1 MVVGQVVF
9 GEVVP
14 AMLVLPLGLA
24 AQTQQLHFTDGGWE
38 FQGTHTK
45 VESYHGKTAVRFQSG
60 SAVYRDIAFED
71 GTIEFDLAVT
81 PYRSF
86 VYLKFRMESDSEY
99 EDLYVR
105 PHKSMAPDAIQ
116 YSPVY
121 QGSSNWQLYHSTGYT
136 GAADLPPHQWMH
148 VRVIVDGSRA
158 AVFVGDG
165 DEPRIVI
172 PLARE
177 PRPGYFAIA
186 AGMPAGGAPE
196 GTLVASFA
204 NVVVRPGDVPFDF
217 SSVPIVQ
224 ETPDGVV
231 TAWQVSPAFR
241 TEVETVRDIPSDVTA
256 ADGWKTV
263 HPDATG
269 LVVLGRHI
277 PVSQGTGRPTVL
289 AKLTI
294 DTDRDMTRQFNFGY
308 SDYVSV
314 FLNGRLLFS
323 GDHTYRFNLP
333 RRQGLITVDQAS
345 LYLPL
350 QRGSNE
356 LILSIGEV
364 FGGWGLM
371 GRFPDTQGIEISAR

>member
-1 MVVGQVVF
+1 MSRRIVVVL
-9 GEVVP
+9 
-14 AMLVLPLGLA
+14 ATLVLPLGLA
-24 AQTQQLHFTDGGWE
+24 GQARQIPFTDGGWE

-60 SAVYRDIAFED
+60 SAVYRDIAFQD

-121 QGSSNWQLYHSTGYT
+121 QGASNWQLYHAAGYT
-136 GAADLPPHQWMH
+136 GAAVLPPHQWIH
-148 VRVIVDGSRA
+148 VRVVVGGSRA
-158 AVFVGDG
+158 AVFVGDD
-165 DEPRIVI
+165 DEPEMVI

-177 PRPGYFAIA
+177 PRPGYLAVA
-186 AGMPAGGAPE
+186 AGMPAGGGPE

-204 NVVVRPGDVPFDF
+204 NLVVRPGDVSYDLAR
-217 SSVPIVQ
+217 VPLEA
-224 ETPDGVV
+224 ETPEGVV
-231 TAWQVSPAFR
+231 TAWHISPAFR
-241 TEVETVRDIPSDVTA
+241 TEAATLRNIPADVTDA
-256 ADGWKTV
+256 AGWKTV
-263 HPDATG
+263 HPDPAG

-277 PVSQGTGRPTVL
+277 PVSPGSGRPTVL

-294 DTDRDMTRQFNFGY
+294 DAERDMTSQFNFGY

-323 GDHTYRFNLP
+323 GDHSYRFNLP

-356 LILSIGEV
+356 LVLSIGEV
-364 FGGWGLM
+364 FGGWGVM
-371 GRFPDTQGIEISAR
+371 GRFPDAEGIAISAR